1 LKNVKEALSQLY
13 LILRDLEKA
22 ASQSS
27 SSEFGGMMGVKRTH
41 SGENLGG
48 EVREQ
53 LLKVIKR
60 ETHEM
65 FGIFPPRDAIDSK
78 IILTSFEIVRIH

>member
-1 LKNVKEALSQLY
+1 
-13 LILRDLEKA
+13 
-22 ASQSS
+22 
-27 SSEFGGMMGVKRTH
+27 MGVKRTH

>member
-41 SGENLGG
+41 SDENLGG
-48 EVREQ
+48 EAREQ
-53 LLKVIKR
+53 L
-60 ETHEM
+60 
-65 FGIFPPRDAIDSK
+65 
-78 IILTSFEIVRIH
+78 